1 MQHKLE
7 QHISTNFPFLQ
18 EKKLL
23 IAISGG
29 VDSVVLTQ
37 LFFDLKF
44 DISLAHCNFKLRD
57 QESELD
63 ALFVKDLAKKRRI
76 TYFSKSFDTKNMQKS
91 TNNLH
96 KLQQEIFAMSGFK
109 SCAIKIS
116 LIIF

>member
-44 DISLAHCNFKLRD
+44 DISN
-57 QESELD
+57 
-63 ALFVKDLAKKRRI
+63 
-76 TYFSKSFDTKNMQKS
+76 
-91 TNNLH
+91 
-96 KLQQEIFAMSGFK
+96 
-109 SCAIKIS
+109 
-116 LIIF
+116 

>member
-63 ALFVKDLAKKRRI
+63 ALFVKDLAKSGELLI
-76 TYFSKSFDTKNMQKS
+76 FQSHLTPKNMQKS